1 MIKLS
6 NKETGA
12 FIGHISEQQLQYLI
26 DNLVEEHDADQDY
39 WLNRTQ
45 IETFKASGAD
55 AELVNL
61 LETAMGEADELEI
74 LWQHQV

>member
-1 MIKLS
+1 MIQLS

-12 FIGHISEQQLQYLI
+12 FIGHISEQQLQFLI

-45 IETFKASGAD
+45 LETFKAIEAD
-55 AELVNL
+55 AELINL
-61 LETAMGEADELEI
+61 LEAAMGEADELEI
-74 LWQHQV
+74 LWQRQG

>member
-1 MIKLS
+1 MIQLS

-12 FIGHISEQQLQYLI
+12 VIGHISEQQLQFLI

-45 IETFKASGAD
+45 LETFKAIEAD
-55 AELVNL
+55 AELINL
-61 LETAMGEADELEI
+61 LEAAMGEADELEI
-74 LWQHQV
+74 LWQRQG